1 MDKNIKTSKQ
11 FIKVSDERILQ
22 IYRALKPYKSTKD
35 ELLSLAHELDFLYGA
50 SENANFIRSLIQTY
64 EKKGFFKKDFE

>member
-1 MDKNIKTSKQ
+1 LSVAFLSCISAVFLYYHKQ
-11 FIKVSDERILQ
+11 
-22 IYRALKPYKSTKD
+22 PYKSTKD